1 MFKKRILRRK
11 KEVYRDEN
19 GKVCFRNGL
28 EDVLREIA
36 VMKKLNHPNVIRLH
50 EVINDADDDKIF
62 LVLDYAEKG

>member
-1 MFKKRILRRK
+1 M
-11 KEVYRDEN
+11 
-19 GKVCFRNGL
+19 
-28 EDVLREIA
+28 LREIA